1 MDRAAVMKIVNEQ
14 ANDDG
19 IWFVPATAA
28 EAYLQQELRRLHE
41 AIEGVTAEECGEN
54 VLAAIRAQERRS

>member
-1 MDRAAVMKIVNEQ
+1 MDRAAIMKVVNEQ

-19 IWFVPATAA
+19 IWFVAQTAG

-41 AIEGVTAEECGEN
+41 AIEGVTTEECGEN
-54 VLAAIRAQERRS
+54 ILAAIRAEERRS